1 VVHEQSSDHRRATAE
16 RNTASIL
23 DAVERLLERGSQASI
38 AATAAEA
45 GVSRVTVYA
54 HFSTREQLLAAALDR
69 AVRMAA
75 VAMEA
80 ADLDVGS
87 PIEALDRLVAVAW
100 EVLERFSAMAGA
112 TAEDLSSERRR
123 QLHEPGVAPVLRLIE
138 RGRREGSFRT
148 DVPAEWLLAC
158 SYALVHAAADEVRAA
173 RLVAASAPRVLSVSL
188 RDLFVKGPGTGTAGG
203 AP

>member
-1 VVHEQSSDHRRATAE
+1 MHEQPPGHRRATAE
-16 RNTASIL
+16 RNIESIL

-54 HFSTREQLLAAALDR
+54 HFSTREQLLEAALDR

-75 VAMEA
+75 SAIEA

-100 EVLERFSAMAGA
+100 EVLERFSAMARA

-123 QLHEPGVAPVLRLIE
+123 HLHEPGVAPVLRLIE
-138 RGRREGSFRT
+138 RGQREGSFRT
-148 DVPAEWLLAC
+148 DLPTEWLLAC

-173 RLVAASAPRVLSVSL
+173 RLDAASAHRVLSVSL
-188 RDLFVKGPGTGTAGG
+188 RALFVKQGSTGTAQG

>member
-1 VVHEQSSDHRRATAE
+1 MHEQPPDHRRATAE
-16 RNTASIL
+16 RNIESIL
-23 DAVERLLERGSQASI
+23 DAVERLLARGSQASI

-54 HFSTREQLLAAALDR
+54 HFSTRELLLEAALDR

-100 EVLERFSAMAGA
+100 EVLERFSAMARA

-138 RGRREGSFRT
+138 RGRREGWFRT
-148 DVPAEWLLAC
+148 DVPTEWLLAC

-173 RLVAASAPRVLSVSL
+173 RLDAAAAPRVLSVSM
-188 RDLFVKGPGTGTAGG
+188 RDLFVSQPSTGSA